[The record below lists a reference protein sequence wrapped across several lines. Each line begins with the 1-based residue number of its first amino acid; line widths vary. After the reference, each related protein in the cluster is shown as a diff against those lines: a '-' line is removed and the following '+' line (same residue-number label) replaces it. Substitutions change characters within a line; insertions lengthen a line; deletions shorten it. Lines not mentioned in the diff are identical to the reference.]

1 MNFFFSTI
9 GRKIQI
15 AFTGFVL
22 SFFLLFHLI
31 NNLVLYFGPVNFNAM
46 VAMLESI
53 KPFVRIME
61 FLLLLMIII
70 HVLHAISLTINNMK
84 LRKNKYQTP
93 ISSATSSLNS
103 RTMIVSGSVVMLFLF
118 IHLGYIWRTF
128 QTHSFYHI
136 EETYYD
142 VVLRQDFGYL
152 NNIPTAILYIVA
164 ILMISFHLKHG
175 FQSALKTFGITN
187 TGSKKILYNLSIIF
201 WGIIP
206 FGFIVII
213 LSIQLGIIR

>member
-31 NNLVLYFGPVNFNAM
+31 NNLVLYFGPETFNAM

-61 FLLLLMIII
+61 FSLLLMIII
-70 HVLHAISLTINNMK
+70 HVFHAISLTINNMK

-152 NNIPTAILYIVA
+152 NNTPTAILYIVA

-201 WGIIP
+201 WGFIP